1 MSAAIIDGKAFAAT
15 IRAQVAQE
23 TAAFREK
30 TCIQH
35 VLAVV
40 LVG

>member
-23 TAAFREK
+23 TAAA
-30 TCIQH
+30 IAAA
-35 VLAVV
+35 L
-40 LVG
+40 